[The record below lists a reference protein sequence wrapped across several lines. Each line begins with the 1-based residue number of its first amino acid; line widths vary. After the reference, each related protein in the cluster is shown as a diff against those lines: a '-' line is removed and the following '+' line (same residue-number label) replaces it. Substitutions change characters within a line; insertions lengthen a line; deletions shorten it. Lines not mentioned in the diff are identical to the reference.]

1 VTESD
6 RQHRKC
12 RLTPNLRRLEGLVR
26 SYKILVVDDFDRFRQ
41 FVFLSLRQRAEFQH
55 IYEASD
61 GLEAVQRAEE
71 LQPDLILLDIG
82 LPRVNGIEAGRRI
95 RRVSPNSKI
104 LFVSQESSADVV
116 QEALH
121 LGAQGYLLK
130 ADAAGELLPAV
141 DAVLQG
147 RQYLSRR
154 LRPHVISETHD
165 EYPADSLRSN
175 EHPPPLP
182 QKGNIV
188 RVHKVAFH
196 RDDASLVDDFTRF
209 IEAALRM
216 KNPIIVVATGS
227 RRTNLL
233 QRLQARGLDMAA
245 AIQEGSYISLD
256 ADDMLSEVMVNDW
269 PDSTR
274 FLKVASDLIMEAAK
288 AAKGKH
294 FRVAACGEC
303 APSLIA
309 QGKPEAAI
317 QLEHL
322 WDKFA
327 RSHYIDI
334 LCGYLL
340 RDFQT
345 EERSHIFERICVAHS
360 AAYTP

>member
-1 VTESD
+1 MA
-6 RQHRKC
+6 RPC
-12 RLTPNLRRLEGLVR
+12 
-26 SYKILVVDDFDRFRQ
+26 KILVVDDSDRFRQ
-41 FVFLSLRQRAEFQH
+41 FFVLSLRQTAAFQL

-61 GLEAVQRAEE
+61 GLDAIERAEE
-71 LQPDLILLDIG
+71 LKPDLILLDIG
-82 LPRVNGIEAGRRI
+82 LPRMNGIEAGRRI
-95 RRVSPNSKI
+95 RKVSPNSKI

-130 ADAAGELLPAV
+130 SDAAGELLPAV
-141 DAVLQG
+141 NAVLQG

-154 LRPHVISETHD
+154 LRPHVISKTHD
-165 EYPADSLRSN
+165 EYPAGSLRSK
-175 EHPPPLP
+175 EHPPLLP

-196 RDDASLVDDFTRF
+196 PDDASLVDDFTRF

-216 KNPIIVVATGS
+216 ENPVIVIATES
-227 RRTNLL
+227 HRINLR
-233 QRLQARGLDMAA
+233 QRLLARGWDIPG

-256 ADDMLSEVMVNDW
+256 ADDLLSGVMVNDW

-274 FLKVASDLIMEAAK
+274 FFKVASDLIMEASK
-288 AAKGKH
+288 AAKGKY

-303 APSLIA
+303 APRLIA
-309 QGKPEAAI
+309 QGRPEAAI
-317 QLEHL
+317 QMEHL
-322 WDKFA
+322 WDKIA

-345 EERSHIFERICVAHS
+345 EESSPTFERICVAHS
-360 AAYTP
+360 AAYTT

>member
-1 VTESD
+1 VQADTKFAEARS
-6 RQHRKC
+6 
-12 RLTPNLRRLEGLVR
+12 LVR
-26 SYKILVVDDFDRFRQ
+26 SFKILVVEDFDRYRQ
-41 FVFLSLRQRAEFQH
+41 FIVLILRQRAEFQL

-61 GLEAVQRAEE
+61 GLEAVERAEE
-71 LQPDLILLDIG
+71 LKPDLVLLDIG

-95 RRVSPNSKI
+95 RKVSPNSKI

-141 DAVLQG
+141 NAVLQG
-147 RQYLSRR
+147 GQYLSRP
-154 LRPHVISETHD
+154 LRPHVISKTHD
-165 EYPADSLRSN
+165 EYPASSLRSK
-175 EHPPPLP
+175 EHLPLLP

-188 RVHKVAFH
+188 SVHKVAFH
-196 RDDASLVDDFTRF
+196 PDDASLVDDFTRF

-216 KNPIIVVATGS
+216 ENPVIVIATES
-227 RRTNLL
+227 HRINLR
-233 QRLQARGLDMAA
+233 QRLLARGWDMPG

-256 ADDMLSEVMVNDW
+256 ADDLLSGVMVNDW

-274 FLKVASDLIMEAAK
+274 FFKVASDLIMEASR

-303 APSLIA
+303 APRLIA
-309 QGKPEAAI
+309 QGRPEAAI
-317 QLEHL
+317 QMEHL
-322 WDKFA
+322 WDKIA

-345 EERSHIFERICVAHS
+345 EESSPTFERICVAHS
-360 AAYTP
+360 AAYTT

>member
-1 VTESD
+1 VGS
-6 RQHRKC
+6 C
-12 RLTPNLRRLEGLVR
+12 
-26 SYKILVVDDFDRFRQ
+26 KILVVEDFDRFRQ
-41 FVFLSLRQRAEFQH
+41 FIVLSLRERAEFQL

-82 LPRVNGIEAGRRI
+82 LPRLNGIEAGRRI
-95 RRVSPNSKI
+95 RKVSPNSRI
-104 LFVSQESSADVV
+104 LFVSQELSPEVA

-141 DAVLQG
+141 DAVLRG

-154 LRPHVISETHD
+154 LRPHVISKTHY
-165 EYPADSLRSN
+165 ESRADSLRSR
-175 EHPPPLP
+175 EHPSRLP
-182 QKGNIV
+182 QQGNIV

-196 RDDASLVDDFTRF
+196 PDDASLVDDFSRF
-209 IEAALRM
+209 IEFALKM
-216 KNPIIVVATGS
+216 ENPVIVIATES
-227 RRTNLL
+227 HRTNLR
-233 QRLQARGLDMAA
+233 QRLQANGRDMAT
-245 AIQEGSYISLD
+245 AIQEGTYISLD

-274 FLKVASDLIMEAAK
+274 FLKVASDLILKAAK

-303 APSLIA
+303 ARRLIA

-322 WDKFA
+322 WDKMA

-340 RDFQT
+340 HDFQT
-345 EERSHIFERICVAHS
+345 EESSPIFERICVPHS
-360 AAYTP
+360 AAYTL

>member
-1 VTESD
+1 
-6 RQHRKC
+6 
-12 RLTPNLRRLEGLVR
+12 VR
-26 SYKILVVDDFDRFRQ
+26 SCKILVVDDFDRFRQ
-41 FVFLSLRQRAEFQH
+41 FVFLSLRQSAEFQL

-82 LPRVNGIEAGRRI
+82 LPRLNGIEAGRRI
-95 RRVSPNSKI
+95 RKVSQNSKI
-104 LFVSQESSADVV
+104 LFVSQEPYADVV
-116 QEALH
+116 QEALD

-130 ADAAGELLPAV
+130 ADAEGELLPAV
-141 DAVLQG
+141 YTVLQG

-154 LRPHVISETHD
+154 LRPHVISKTRHESR
-165 EYPADSLRSN
+165 ADSLRSE
-175 EHPPPLP
+175 EHPPLLP

-196 RDDASLVDDFTRF
+196 PDDASLVDDFTRF
-209 IEAALRM
+209 IETALRM
-216 KNPIIVVATGS
+216 KNPIIVIATGS
-227 RRTNLL
+227 HRTNLR
-233 QRLQARGLDMAA
+233 QRLQARGWDMAT

-274 FLKVASDLIMEAAK
+274 FLKVASDFIVEAAK

-317 QLEHL
+317 ELEHL
-322 WDKFA
+322 WDKIA

-345 EERSHIFERICVAHS
+345 EKSSPIFERICVAHS
-360 AAYTP
+360 AAYYPLKADESEA

>member
-1 VTESD
+1 
-6 RQHRKC
+6 
-12 RLTPNLRRLEGLVR
+12 VR
-26 SYKILVVDDFDRFRQ
+26 SCKILVVEDFDRFRE
-41 FVFLSLRQRAEFQH
+41 FVVLSLRERAEFQL

-82 LPRVNGIEAGRRI
+82 LPRLSGIEAARRI
-95 RRVSPNSKI
+95 RKVSANSKI
-104 LFVSQESSADVV
+104 LFVSQELSADVA

-130 ADAAGELLPAV
+130 ADAGGELLPAV

-154 LRPHVISETHD
+154 LRPHVICKTQD
-165 EYPADSLRSN
+165 ESRVDSLRSK
-175 EHPPPLP
+175 EHPPLLL
-182 QKGNIV
+182 QEGNIV
-188 RVHKVAFH
+188 RVHKAAFH
-196 RDDASLVDDFTRF
+196 ADDASLVDDFTCF
-209 IEAALRM
+209 IEIALKM
-216 KNPIIVVATGS
+216 SNPVIVIATES
-227 RRTNLL
+227 HRTNL
-233 QRLQARGLDMAA
+233 QQKLQALGRDMAS
-245 AIQEGSYISLD
+245 AIQEGTYISLD
-256 ADDMLSEVMVNDW
+256 VDEVLSAVMVNDW

-274 FLKVASDLIMEAAK
+274 FLKLASDLILEAAK
-288 AAKGKH
+288 AAKAKL

-303 APSLIA
+303 ARSLIA

-322 WDKFA
+322 WDKIS
-327 RSHYIDI
+327 RSHYVDT

-340 RDFQT
+340 DDFQT
-345 EERSHIFERICVAHS
+345 AESRPIFEKICVAHS

>member
-1 VTESD
+1 M
-6 RQHRKC
+6 
-12 RLTPNLRRLEGLVR
+12 R
-26 SYKILVVDDFDRFRQ
+26 SCKILVVEDFDRFRQ
-41 FVFLSLRQRAEFQH
+41 FVVLSLRQKAEFQL

-61 GLEAVQRAEE
+61 GLEAVERAEE
-71 LQPDLILLDIG
+71 LKPDLILLDIG
-82 LPRVNGIEAGRRI
+82 LPRVNGIEAARRI
-95 RRVSPNSKI
+95 RKVSPNSKI

-116 QEALH
+116 QEAFH

-130 ADAAGELLPAV
+130 ADARELLPAV
-141 DAVLQG
+141 DAVLKG
-147 RQYLSRR
+147 RQYRSRR
-154 LRPHVISETHD
+154 VRPHVISETHD
-165 EYPADSLRSN
+165 EYAAGSLRSQ
-175 EHPPPLP
+175 EHPPLLP
-182 QKGNIV
+182 QKRNIV

-196 RDDASLVDDFTRF
+196 PDDASLVDDFTRF
-209 IEAALRM
+209 VEVALEM
-216 KNPIIVVATGS
+216 ENPVIVIATES
-227 RRTNLL
+227 HRINLR
-233 QRLQARGLDMAA
+233 QRLQARGRDMAT
-245 AIQEGSYISLD
+245 AIQERIYISLD

-294 FRVAACGEC
+294 FRVAACGEWG
-303 APSLIA
+303 PSLIG

-322 WDKFA
+322 WDKIA

-345 EERSHIFERICVAHS
+345 EESSPIFERICVAHS
-360 AAYTP
+360 AAYTL